1 MTAKAIPA
9 RFGEEL
15 FRRARRDSFLGGDQA
30 TSFFL
35 SVCPEKRFDWFC
47 RFGKRFYFCTHCP
60 PHEGLRSGDWGGQSE
75 RDHWHCSYEEQKCST
90 RRREKGFAISCRG
103 CLPPRWGGPIYRLL
117 LTKPSLDEDIYS
129 VKEKNEKTEREKETE
144 VYYLIN
150 RIIQRVIIG
159 VWARKT
165 EANKHTNMT
174 VESLILAQDER

>member
-1 MTAKAIPA
+1 MKGFDPEIGEGSQSAIIDIVHTKNKIVVQE
-9 RFGEEL
+9 GE
-15 FRRARRDSFLGGDQA
+15 RRASPFLA
-30 TSFFL
+30 
-35 SVCPEKRFDWFC
+35 
-47 RFGKRFYFCTHCP
+47 
-60 PHEGLRSGDWGGQSE
+60 
-75 RDHWHCSYEEQKCST
+75 
-90 RRREKGFAISCRG
+90 GF
-103 CLPPRWGGPIYRLL
+103 LPPRWGGPIYRLL
-117 LTKPSLDEDIYS
+117 MTKPSLDEDIYS